1 MGFLSEVSKV
11 SQIAQGPFALAFDDF
26 SGRSQQEDA
35 NNQAML
41 SWNLMND
48 YNSPVKQME
57 RLKAAGLNPLLVY
70 GSGSVAGNTS
80 GGPALSGGGISTGT
94 QSMFKGLNSILNLAQ
109 GQATLDNTHAQTT
122 ASNAAAGASNAQ
134 ASNLNAQASINEVRS
149 EFERKSQ
156 LADLDYKK
164 AITRKANEEARGAS
178 ANADMVESENDLFGF
193 VGGTKGA
200 KAAGDAAS
208 AAGKAVGNPNVRKK
222 AKAAGRLIFKLGK
235 LLTVRRR

>member
-1 MGFLSEVSKV
+1 MGFLSKV
-11 SQIAQGPFALAFDDF
+11 TDIGTKISQGPMAFVFDDF

-35 NNQAML
+35 NAMAMQ

-80 GGPALSGGGISTGT
+80 GGPSLSGGGISTGT
-94 QSMFKGLNSILNLAQ
+94 QSMFKGLSSILNLAQ

-164 AITRKANEEARGAS
+164 AITNKANQEARSAS
-178 ANADMVESENDLFGF
+178 ANADMAEAENNLFGII
-193 VGGTKGA
+193 GGSKNLNP
-200 KAAGDAAS
+200 AGKVLKT
-208 AAGKAVGNPNVRKK
+208 AGKAGKT
-222 AKAAGRLIFKLGK
+222 IFKLGN
-235 LLTVRRR
+235 LITLRRK